1 MQFVDSERKVEIGEA
16 LFKSNYIS
24 IDLLE
29 RQMLFSPLNRYPSE
43 SLGVYIV
50 RAFVG
55 FFFFM
60 IVSMVA
66 VMIWQTFNDP
76 FHKHKLSHSQDGG
89 VRLVSYQRPLE
100 YEE

>member
-1 MQFVDSERKVEIGEA
+1 
-16 LFKSNYIS
+16 
-24 IDLLE
+24 
-29 RQMLFSPLNRYPSE
+29 MLFSPLNRYPSE